1 MLTRREFIRSSLGCA
16 FAMSPGNLKA
26 QPSNPAKAIPI
37 GFQLYTVRG
46 EFSRDAPGT
55 LKKLAEIGYK
65 AVEFWGYSGTPNVF
79 ENYSAV
85 ALRKVLDENNLKCC
99 GMHLDL
105 KALAK
110 ENFGRTIENNQ
121 ALGSEFLNLASAE
134 GKMGSEEAIGEL
146 ANLLNE
152 REAECQKVGLT
163 IGYHSHGFDF
173 KKIHDRS
180 AWEILF
186 GKLVPEVNMQIDVGN
201 CLGGGGDPIAML
213 KEFPGRTR
221 TIHIKEHKEK
231 TFDSD
236 FYKEVFRLCETTS
249 GTKWNIVEMGGLLGN
264 GFEVPREALQK
275 LHQLGKK

>member
-1 MLTRREFIRSSLGCA
+1 MSL
-16 FAMSPGNLKA
+16 SNLPA
-26 QPSNPAKAIPI
+26 QSSNPAKAIPI

-46 EFSRDAPGT
+46 EFSRDVPGT

-79 ENYSAV
+79 ENYSAG

-121 ALGSEFLNLASAE
+121 ALGSEFLNLAAAE

-152 REAECQKVGLT
+152 REAECKKVGLT

-173 KKIHDRS
+173 KKIRGRS

-186 GKLVPEVNMQIDVGN
+186 SKLVPEVNMQIDVGN

-236 FYKEVFRLCETTS
+236 FYKEVFQLCETTS
-249 GTKWNIVEMGGLLGN
+249 GTRWYIVEMGGLLGN
-264 GFEVPREALQK
+264 AFEVPREALQK
-275 LHQLGKK
+275 LHQIGKK